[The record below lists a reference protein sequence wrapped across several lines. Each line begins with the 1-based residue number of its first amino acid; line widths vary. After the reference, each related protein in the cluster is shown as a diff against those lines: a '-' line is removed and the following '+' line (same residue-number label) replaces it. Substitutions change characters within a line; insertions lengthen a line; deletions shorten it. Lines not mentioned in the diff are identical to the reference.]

1 VPFQPENAPTYLGP
15 TTGLFESPDTDAHA
29 GWFSSNPAH
38 KHNPLNH
45 PDGRPFVPADPRLN
59 AYSDHRTISGDNMW
73 SLLSADG
80 DIVGNMRDMAV
91 FPLFTNDA
99 SGRKAESAQFNGC
112 NGGGLATYSDG
123 QVMSFGAAYKKG
135 AKLDWASA
143 KVSETFLVYGSVAAE
158 AVGHPARWV
167 FDNHNGLTQEERI
180 NAQPIAQLRCN
191 EDSCAARMEDGSLVV
206 YGKPGAGATEE
217 LTYGKC
223 FRELFAGNDAA
234 FGGILCDNTV
244 FVWGDN
250 SNADATVQADIM
262 ATMPDRFKDPA
273 TSDALFIHFGNR
285 FAFIEAPDGLHLV
298 STDPTNTYMPTG
310 MEDAFKGKLRAF
322 YGGEYMTNGADPRV
336 MTVAVFEDGHAAAF
350 MRSGI
355 NMEDWAEL
363 GINLAGGPLAS
374 GVVDVAC
381 TQNTCAVT
389 KEDKTV
395 VFIDEKKA
403 VGSTLPRWQEPYASA
418 GWAEANAVKSY
429 KTKNE
434 MINYAWW
441 TNPTVELTTAGIDNA
456 FEFEPSHTLAKAG
469 YDENTKF
476 DAMYS
481 AESAYLGIKEDGSFW
496 GYSGSLQN
504 GGWMATMPAWMLE
517 PGAASGLKQV
527 ISGDTFLL
535 IFDVDEEER
544 RAVDLTTT
552 KLSAKESGLV
562 SWGHALS
569 YQSDGAVSFLAEMR
583 GRKAKCAVPHDHG
596 FLIVAETERGTNAV
610 HPFV

>member
-1 VPFQPENAPTYLGP
+1 
-15 TTGLFESPDTDAHA
+15 
-29 GWFSSNPAH
+29 
-38 KHNPLNH
+38 
-45 PDGRPFVPADPRLN
+45 
-59 AYSDHRTISGDNMW
+59 
-73 SLLSADG
+73 
-80 DIVGNMRDMAV
+80 
-91 FPLFTNDA
+91 
-99 SGRKAESAQFNGC
+99 
-112 NGGGLATYSDG
+112 
-123 QVMSFGAAYKKG
+123 
-135 AKLDWASA
+135 
-143 KVSETFLVYGSVAAE
+143 
-158 AVGHPARWV
+158 
-167 FDNHNGLTQEERI
+167 
-180 NAQPIAQLRCN
+180 
-191 EDSCAARMEDGSLVV
+191 
-206 YGKPGAGATEE
+206 
-217 LTYGKC
+217 
-223 FRELFAGNDAA
+223 
-234 FGGILCDNTV
+234 
-244 FVWGDN
+244 
-250 SNADATVQADIM
+250 
-262 ATMPDRFKDPA
+262 
-273 TSDALFIHFGNR
+273 
-285 FAFIEAPDGLHLV
+285 
-298 STDPTNTYMPTG
+298 
-310 MEDAFKGKLRAF
+310 
-322 YGGEYMTNGADPRV
+322 
-336 MTVAVFEDGHAAAF
+336 
-350 MRSGI
+350 
-355 NMEDWAEL
+355 
-363 GINLAGGPLAS
+363 
-374 GVVDVAC
+374 
-381 TQNTCAVT
+381 
-389 KEDKTV
+389 
-395 VFIDEKKA
+395 
-403 VGSTLPRWQEPYASA
+403 
-418 GWAEANAVKSY
+418 
-429 KTKNE
+429 